1 MHSVFNGMS
10 EHNMLLLDLTECT
23 SMIACCHISTI
34 FQVGCRVIYS
44 LVLIQPTVYDR
55 KRRLLK
61 SHRQQGSHLCVLPVW
76 QQHMWL
82 HRARQASGR
91 ALVWHWHRAVSCV
104 QHGQTY
110 WLLHLGSSQRAS
122 THIQGS
128 WQCSA
133 CIE

>member
-61 SHRQQGSHLCVLPVW
+61 GHRQQGSHLCVLPVW
-76 QQHMWL
+76 QQHMCCTGL
-82 HRARQASGR
+82 DKPQAGHWCGTGTEQCPVCSMDRLIGCST
-91 ALVWHWHRAVSCV
+91 LVPLRELPPTFKAV
-104 QHGQTY
+104 
-110 WLLHLGSSQRAS
+110 GSAQLA
-122 THIQGS
+122 
-128 WQCSA
+128 
-133 CIE
+133 